1 MAVPVHW
8 NDVMSGE
15 VTGPQRDVPVRSV
28 LVVDDDE
35 VFRAALR
42 GMLQGLAHRVIE
54 APHAEAAYESMA
66 ESRPDVVFL
75 DLRMPDADG
84 EEVLAWMGG
93 QPALRDVPVVIVT
106 SVDLGIE
113 IRARL
118 NRAYALLAK
127 SELTR
132 ARVASVLGDL
142 EQEAS
147 S

>member
-1 MAVPVHW
+1 
-8 NDVMSGE
+8 
-15 VTGPQRDVPVRSV
+15 
-28 LVVDDDE
+28 
-35 VFRAALR
+35 
-42 GMLQGLAHRVIE
+42 
-54 APHAEAAYESMA
+54 
-66 ESRPDVVFL
+66 
-75 DLRMPDADG
+75 
-84 EEVLAWMGG
+84 
-93 QPALRDVPVVIVT
+93 VIVT

-118 NRAYALLAK
+118 HRAYALLAK